1 MVNSNVMDHGA
12 NGEVQ
17 FSRLNFEDIPL
28 ISRFLMSTW
37 PQNYGK
43 VGSPVFSKDY
53 LEWIFGGPNKSKNVL
68 VGGKVDDELVAYQT
82 FLFRRVAYKGAT
94 MNGYLCTH
102 AAVSS
107 QLPAN
112 LRFNCAVQMSKQHA
126 LFMEGSDFYQPGGDL
141 VYAFYDE
148 GKKQVKDVIDKIMKK
163 NFRIERQVYSI
174 SSQYIISPHRLKEYL
189 REDFLKKAHFEV
201 RPVLDEELSEATQ
214 LFNYVADGLHFT
226 MQMAGDELKHHCL
239 GHSDHHMYVAVYD
252 GAIEAFINFYPLEI
266 IKQGNIHKYIVVEFV
281 VTRGSDAVCVASLL
295 GKALDFGE
303 KVGAKAIV
311 LENGTYLDYSLCCKV
326 GLVPSFRKMIMTVAS
341 RERLMECLARFRI
354 DVK

>member
-1 MVNSNVMDHGA
+1 MVNGNVMDRGSS
-12 NGEVQ
+12 GGIQ
-17 FSRLNFEDIPL
+17 FLRMSSEDIPMIGKL
-28 ISRFLMSTW
+28 LMSTW
-37 PQNYGK
+37 PEDYGK

-53 LEWIFGGPNKSKNVL
+53 LEWILGGPNKSKNVL
-68 VGGKVDDELVAYQT
+68 VGGKIDDELVAYQT
-82 FLFRRVAYKGAT
+82 FLFRRVAYKGST

-126 LFMEGSDFYQPGGDL
+126 LFMESSDFYQPEGDL
-141 VYAFYDE
+141 VYSFYDE
-148 GKKQVKDVIDKIMKK
+148 GKQVKDVIDKIMKK
-163 NFRIERQVYSI
+163 NFHIERQVYSI
-174 SSQYIISPHRLKEYL
+174 SNQYIILPNRLKEYL
-189 REDFLKKAHFEV
+189 QEDSLKKAYFEV
-201 RPVLDEELSEATQ
+201 RPVLERELSEVTQ
-214 LFNYVADGLHFT
+214 LFNHVPDELYFT
-226 MQMAGDELKHHCL
+226 MQMAGDELRHHCL
-239 GHSDHHMYVAVYD
+239 GQSDHHMYVVVYD

-266 IKQGNIHKYIVVEFV
+266 IKQGNIYKYIVVEFLI
-281 VTRGSDAVCVASLL
+281 TRGPDEVYIASLL

-311 LENGTYLDYSLCCKV
+311 LENATYLDYSLCCKV

-341 RERLMECLARFRI
+341 RDPLMECLARFRI

>member
-1 MVNSNVMDHGA
+1 MDHGSSV
-12 NGEVQ
+12 GIQ

-28 ISRFLMSTW
+28 ISRLLMSTW

-68 VGGKVDDELVAYQT
+68 VGGKIDDELVAYQT

-112 LRFNCAVQMSKQHA
+112 VRFNCAVQMSKQHA
-126 LFMEGSDFYQPGGDL
+126 LFMESSDFYQPEGDL

-163 NFRIERQVYSI
+163 NFHIERQVYSI
-174 SSQYIISPHRLKEYL
+174 SSQYIISPNRLKEYL
-189 REDFLKKAHFEV
+189 QEGSLKKAYFEV
-201 RPVLDEELSEATQ
+201 RPVLEGELSEVTQ
-214 LFNYVADGLHFT
+214 LFNYVPDELYFT
-226 MQMAGDELKHHCL
+226 MQMAGDELRHHCL
-239 GHSDHHMYVAVYD
+239 GHSDHHMYVIVHD

-266 IKQGNIHKYIVVEFV
+266 IKQGNIYKYVVVEFLI
-281 VTRGSDAVCVASLL
+281 TRGSDEVYVASLL

-311 LENGTYLDYSLCCKV
+311 LENATYLDNSLCWKV

-341 RERLMECLARFRI
+341 RDPLMECLARFRI